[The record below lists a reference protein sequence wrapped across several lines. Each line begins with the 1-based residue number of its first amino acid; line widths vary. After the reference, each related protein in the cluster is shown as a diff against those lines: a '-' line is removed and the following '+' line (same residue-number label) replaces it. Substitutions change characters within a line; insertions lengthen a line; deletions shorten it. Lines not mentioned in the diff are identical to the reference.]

1 MNFINKINNIYFNLS
16 GFKVSQ
22 NDKDIVK
29 RLGCNPTYG
38 ELVPHSIKLI
48 KTDINKLF
56 KNKKIIF
63 YDLGSGSGKSLL
75 TFGLLKKFKKLYGV
89 ELSNERHNMA
99 VKALNKYKTSYDNK
113 LNNVELIND
122 DIFNVDI
129 SDGDVFF
136 ISNLCF
142 GNAINKLLSNYI
154 DTHCKNGAVIYCSA
168 PLSLYRGK
176 ENLNINV
183 KMTWTDKSILRRYI
197 VLH

>member
-1 MNFINKINNIYFNLS
+1 MNFIKKINNIYFNLS
-16 GFKVSQ
+16 GFEVSQ
-22 NDKDIVK
+22 HDKDKVK
-29 RLGCNPTYG
+29 RLGCVPTYG

-48 KTDINKLF
+48 KNDINTLF

-75 TFGLLKKFKKLYGV
+75 TLGLLKNFKKLYGV

-142 GNAINKLLSNYI
+142 GNAINKLL
-154 DTHCKNGAVIYCSA
+154 IYQLA
-168 PLSLYRGK
+168 QPLLRTATYYSLATLYPSPQAEGS
-176 ENLNINV
+176 
-183 KMTWTDKSILRRYI
+183 T
-197 VLH
+197 